1 MSETDRIRSAELP
14 ADAAPR
20 TDRRTI
26 LPSTSGRLAVAV
38 LLLGLMVV
46 AARLVALRG
55 VLADAPTNAAL
66 LRAAMGDAEIRAEA
80 LPATPTGVQA
90 RALSAA
96 ARRAG
101 TPATA
106 EAWLIHGLTD
116 PTSAYLA
123 QFELCRLY
131 WQQGQLARARETCR
145 GSVVS
150 ADYWLNL
157 GYLADQRSAFDEALA
172 YFEMAAA
179 TDPELTAAWHQLAR
193 ALFAAQRYEEAVLAY
208 ERVMALDPTPVADV
222 YHTLSLS
229 YLALGNPT
237 MARDVLE
244 RGLLIY
250 PEQRPYYLNM
260 AETFRAEGDLE
271 TADSW
276 YARMLQRWPNDAQAW
291 AARAQTAAEAGRFD
305 DAITYYQE
313 ATNNQPEGAGYWM
326 SLAATLAETGQVEAA
341 AEAYRR
347 AMALQPDN
355 LSLWLHAGRFLV
367 ESSQRDEA
375 RAVFE
380 HVLAMQPENSEAA
393 AQLTELSAPP
403 PP

>member
-1 MSETDRIRSAELP
+1 MNFWVS
-14 ADAAPR
+14 
-20 TDRRTI
+20 
-26 LPSTSGRLAVAV
+26 
-38 LLLGLMVV
+38 
-46 AARLVALRG
+46 
-55 VLADAPTNAAL
+55 AAL
-66 LRAAMGDAEIRAEA
+66 LVGVVVLCLRLATIHESLFGKVSNPALLKSAMWAIMEETRVTHIPTFS
-80 LPATPTGVQA
+80 PAGKQTTGLQA
-90 RALSAA
+90 RALSVIAQAA
-96 ARRAG
+96 G
-101 TPATA
+101 QPITA
-106 EAWLIHGLTD
+106 EAWLIRGLSD

-131 WQQGQLARARETCR
+131 WNQRQLARARETCR
-145 GSVVS
+145 GSVAS

-157 GYLADQRSAFDEALA
+157 GYQADQRSAFDEALA

-179 TDPELTAAWHQLAR
+179 TDPELIAAWHQLAR

-229 YLALGNPT
+229 YLNLGNPT

-244 RGLLIY
+244 RGLQVY

-260 AETFRAEGDLE
+260 AQTFRAEGDLE

-305 DAITYYQE
+305 DAVTYYQE

-326 SLAATLAETGQVEAA
+326 SLASTLAETGQAEAA

-355 LSLWLHAGRFLV
+355 LSLWLHAGRFLA
-367 ESSQRDEA
+367 ESGRRDEA
-375 RAVFE
+375 RAAFE
-380 HVLAMQPENSEAA
+380 HVLALQPENSEAA
-393 AQLTELSAPP
+393 AQLIALSAAPQP
-403 PP
+403 

>member
-66 LRAAMGDAEIRAEA
+66 LRAAMGDAEIRAEE
-80 LPATPTGVQA
+80 LLATPTGVQA

-367 ESSQRDEA
+367 ESGQRDEA

-380 HVLAMQPENSEAA
+380 HVLALQPENSEAA

>member
-1 MSETDRIRSAELP
+1 MRSPDRIRHAEQPVPVP
-14 ADAAPR
+14 AAAPAAGH
-20 TDRRTI
+20 
-26 LPSTSGRLAVAV
+26 SVAGRLAAAA
-38 LLLGLMVV
+38 LLLGLVV
-46 AARLVALRG
+46 VVTRLVAVRG
-55 VLADAPTNAAL
+55 TLADAPMNAAL
-66 LRAAMGDAEIRAEA
+66 LRAAMGDSAIAVDS
-80 LPATPTGVQA
+80 LPATPTGLQA

-96 ARRAG
+96 ARHAG
-101 TPATA
+101 NPAAA
-106 EAWLIHGLTD
+106 ETWLIRGLSD

-131 WQQGQLARARETCR
+131 WSQGQPARAREACR
-145 GSVVS
+145 GSVAS

-179 TDPELTAAWHQLAR
+179 ADPQLIAAWHQLAR
-193 ALFAAQRYEEAVLAY
+193 ALFAAKRYEEAVLAY
-208 ERVMALDPTPVADV
+208 ERVMALDPRPAADV

-229 YLALGNPT
+229 YLALNNPT

-244 RGLLIY
+244 RGLLVY

-260 AETFRAEGDLE
+260 AEAFHAEGDLE

-305 DAITYYQE
+305 DAVTFYQE

-326 SLAATLAETGQVEAA
+326 SLAATLADTGQVEAA
-341 AEAYRR
+341 SEAYRR
-347 AMALQPDN
+347 AMELQPDN
-355 LSLWLHAGRFLV
+355 LSLWLHAGRFLA
-367 ESSQRDEA
+367 EAGRRDEA
-375 RAVFE
+375 RTVFE
-380 HVLAMQPENSEAA
+380 HVLALQPENSEAA
-393 AQLTELSAPP
+393 TQLSELSATPQP
-403 PP
+403 

>member
-1 MSETDRIRSAELP
+1 MRESEQIRHT
-14 ADAAPR
+14 APPPMPKGSPV
-20 TDRRTI
+20 RR
-26 LPSTSGRLAVAV
+26 SVAGRLAAAA
-38 LLLGLMVV
+38 LLLGLIVV
-46 AARLVALRG
+46 AARLVAGRG
-55 VLADAPTNAAL
+55 ALAGAPASAAL
-66 LRAAMGDAEIRAEA
+66 LRAAMGDAAVA
-80 LPATPTGVQA
+80 AASVPAMPSGVQA
-90 RALSAA
+90 RALSVA
-96 ARRAG
+96 ARRTG
-101 TPATA
+101 NPATA
-106 EAWLIHGLTD
+106 EAWLVRGLSD

-131 WQQGQLARARETCR
+131 WRQGQLALARETCR

-150 ADYWLNL
+150 AGYWLNL
-157 GYLADQRSAFDEALA
+157 GYLADQRSAFDEALT

-179 TDPELTAAWHQLAR
+179 TDPELTTAWHQLAR
-193 ALFAAQRYEEAVLAY
+193 GLFAAQRYEEAVLAY
-208 ERVMALDPTPVADV
+208 ERVMALDPSPVADV

-229 YLALGNPT
+229 YLALDNPT

-260 AETFRAEGDLE
+260 AETFRAQGDLD

-305 DAITYYQE
+305 DAVTYYQE

-326 SLAATLAETGQVEAA
+326 SLASTLAETEQTEAA
-341 AEAYRR
+341 TEAYRR

-355 LSLWLHAGRFLV
+355 LSLWLHAGRFLT
-367 ESSQRDEA
+367 ESGQRDEA
-375 RAVFE
+375 RAAFE
-380 HVLAMQPENSEAA
+380 HVLALQPDNSEAA
-393 AQLTELSAPP
+393 AQLSELSAAPQP
-403 PP
+403 

>member
-1 MSETDRIRSAELP
+1 MREPDRIRHAEPP
-14 ADAAPR
+14 AAAPPV
-20 TDRRTI
+20 RR
-26 LPSTSGRLAVAV
+26 SVAGRLAVAA
-38 LLLGLMVV
+38 LLLGLVIVV
-46 AARLVALRG
+46 TRLVDVRSA
-55 VLADAPTNAAL
+55 LADVPVNAAL
-66 LRAAMGDAEIRAEA
+66 LRAAMGDAQVAA
-80 LPATPTGVQA
+80 GNLPATPTGVQA
-90 RALSAA
+90 RALAA
-96 ARRAG
+96 AAQRAG
-101 TPATA
+101 NPATA
-106 EAWLIHGLTD
+106 EAWLIQGLSD

-131 WQQGQLARARETCR
+131 WHQGQLARARETCR
-145 GSVVS
+145 GSVAS
-150 ADYWLNL
+150 ADYWLNR

-179 TDPELTAAWHQLAR
+179 TDPEMTTAWHQLAR
-193 ALFAAQRYEEAVLAY
+193 ALFAARRYEEAVLAY
-208 ERVMALDPTPVADV
+208 ERVMALDPAPVVDV

-229 YLALGNPT
+229 YLALSNPT

-244 RGLLIY
+244 RGLQVY

-260 AETFRAEGDLE
+260 AETYRAEGDLE

-291 AARAQTAAEAGRFD
+291 ASRAQTAAEAGRFD
-305 DAITYYQE
+305 DAVTYYQE

-326 SLAATLAETGQVEAA
+326 SLASTLAETGEDEAA

-355 LSLWLHAGRFLV
+355 LSLWLHAGRFLT
-367 ESSQRDEA
+367 ESGRRDEA

-380 HVLAMQPENSEAA
+380 HVLDLQPENSEAA
-393 AQLTELSAPP
+393 AQLSELSAAPQP
-403 PP
+403 

>member
-367 ESSQRDEA
+367 ESGQRDEA

-380 HVLAMQPENSEAA
+380 HVLALQPENSEAA

>member
-1 MSETDRIRSAELP
+1 MRETDRIRH
-14 ADAAPR
+14 AAPPPPAEASPL
-20 TDRRTI
+20 RRNGA
-26 LPSTSGRLAVAV
+26 GRLAVAV
-38 LLLGLMVV
+38 LLLGLAVV
-46 AARLVALRG
+46 AARLVAVRG
-55 VLADAPTNAAL
+55 VLSGAPTNALL
-66 LRAAMGDAEIRAEA
+66 LRAAMGDSETIAANR

-90 RALSAA
+90 RALSVA

-101 TPATA
+101 NPATA
-106 EAWLIHGLTD
+106 EAWLIRGLSD
-116 PTSAYLA
+116 PNSAYLA

-131 WQQGQLARARETCR
+131 WNQGQLARARETCR

-157 GYLADQRSAFDEALA
+157 GYLADQRSGFDEALA
-172 YFEMAAA
+172 YYEMAAA

-208 ERVMALDPTPVADV
+208 ERVMVLDPTPVADV

-244 RGLLIY
+244 RGLQVY

-305 DAITYYQE
+305 DAVAYYQE

-326 SLAATLAETGQVEAA
+326 SLASTLAETGQTVAA

-355 LSLWLHAGRFLV
+355 LSLWLHAGRFLA
-367 ESSQRDEA
+367 ETGQRDEA

-380 HVLAMQPENSEAA
+380 HVLTLQPDHSEAA
-393 AQLTELSAPP
+393 AQLSALSATPQP
-403 PP
+403 

>member
-1 MSETDRIRSAELP
+1 MRETDRTRYAEPPP
-14 ADAAPR
+14 AA
-20 TDRRTI
+20 
-26 LPSTSGRLAVAV
+26 TSRAGRPTMAGRLAVAV
-38 LLLGLMVV
+38 LLLGLVVV
-46 AARLVALRG
+46 AARLVAVRG
-55 VLADAPTNAAL
+55 ALADAPTNAAL
-66 LRAAMGDAEIRAEA
+66 LRATMGDGIIAADR
-80 LPATPTGVQA
+80 LPATPSGVQA
-90 RALSAA
+90 RALSAM

-101 TPATA
+101 NKATA
-106 EAWLIHGLTD
+106 EAWLIRGLSD

-131 WQQGQLARARETCR
+131 WQQGQQARARETCR

-150 ADYWLNL
+150 AHYWLNL
-157 GYLADQRSAFDEALA
+157 GYLADQRSAPDEALA

-179 TDPELTAAWHQLAR
+179 TDPELIAAWHQLAR
-193 ALFAAQRYEEAVLAY
+193 GLFAAQRYEEAVLAY

-229 YLALGNPT
+229 YLALDNPT

-244 RGLLIY
+244 RGLQVY

-305 DAITYYQE
+305 VAVTYYQE

-326 SLAATLAETGQVEAA
+326 SLAATLAETGQTVAA
-341 AEAYRR
+341 TEAYRR

-355 LSLWLHAGRFLV
+355 LSLWLHAGRFLA
-367 ESSQRDEA
+367 ESGRRDDA

-380 HVLAMQPENSEAA
+380 HVLALQPENSEAA
-393 AQLTELSAPP
+393 AQLSALSALPQP
-403 PP
+403 